1 MIHDRISTAGQAD
14 PALPARIPIS
24 LVDDDVDL
32 RRALQ
37 LLLRAANYD
46 VRAYAR
52 AGAMLAD
59 ARSHSIAC
67 LVADLTMPDMDG
79 FTLLRRLRLAGWSG
93 PAILITA
100 SLEAGLPERAAG
112 AGFQTVLRKPL
123 ADRIMLA
130 AVSSAVRL
138 NPAVQPGVAR

>member
-1 MIHDRISTAGQAD
+1 MIHDRLSIAAQAD

-37 LLLRAANYD
+37 LLLRAADYD
-46 VRAYAR
+46 VRAYAS

-59 ARSHSIAC
+59 ARSHAIAC
-67 LVADLTMPDMDG
+67 LVTDLTMADMDG
-79 FTLLRRLRLAGWSG
+79 VTLLRRLRLAGWGG

-100 SLEAGLPERAAG
+100 SRDAGLSERAAA
-112 AGFQTVLRKPL
+112 AGFHTVLSKPL
-123 ADRIMLA
+123 ADRIVLETVRSV
-130 AVSSAVRL
+130 VSPNL
-138 NPAVQPGVAR
+138 AVQPGVAR